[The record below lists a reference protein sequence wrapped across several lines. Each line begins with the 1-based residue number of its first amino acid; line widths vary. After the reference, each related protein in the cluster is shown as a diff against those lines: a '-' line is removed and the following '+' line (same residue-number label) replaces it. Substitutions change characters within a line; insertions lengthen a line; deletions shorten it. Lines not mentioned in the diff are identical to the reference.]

1 MKELKYVNI
10 ADRFR
15 AKNLKMKVFTGL
27 QDYMI
32 KHADLWEKVY
42 RFT

>member
-15 AKNLKMKVFTGL
+15 MKKLKMKAFTGL

-32 KHADLWEKVY
+32 KRADLWENVY
-42 RFT
+42 KFT